1 MKMASPINIVPILT
15 VIALVAVLMSSTACW
30 GTSGSYNHLT
40 GWEPA
45 PGPADYLPSFLTDPV
60 AASSERTLRESIAWY
75 LRWMTVILI
84 VPMPF
89 LGVFGW
95 WRYYRRHNRINYP
108 RRRGGVTQLPGDMPA
123 PVISVLKNREVSE
136 RTLLT
141 IVLDMC
147 NKGTLKL
154 RADRRIGR

>member
-1 MKMASPINIVPILT
+1 MKTASAIRIIPILT
-15 VIALVAVLMSSTACW
+15 VMLLVAVLMSSTACW
-30 GTSGSYNHLT
+30 GTSAYTYNPLT

-60 AASSERTLRESIAWY
+60 AASERTLRESIAWY

-89 LGVFGW
+89 LCVFGW
-95 WRYYRRHNRINYP
+95 CRYYGRHNRINYP
-108 RRRGGVTQLPGDMPA
+108 RRRGRVTQLPRDVPA
-123 PVISVLKNREVSE
+123 PVILVLKNREVTA

-147 NKGTLKL
+147 NKGTLELHAAKQ
-154 RADRRIGR
+154 GQ